1 MSAAEFFKKNKWVKI
16 NKFIDQNMANL
27 LYYHVLLEND
37 RLDFIKNDRPF
48 DWEADLWGTKE
59 DPQAMGD
66 FSKYGEP
73 IFDALLSIGIPQ
85 MEEFTGKKLLPTYT
99 YHRLYTNGTELKRHK
114 DRPSCE
120 ISTTLCLGYD
130 VSNMNNVEY
139 NWPMWVKN
147 DEGIEYKI
155 HLKPGDMIIYRG
167 CEIEH
172 WREPYEGINH
182 AQVFMHYNDANGP
195 YNIKY
200 DGRPMLGLPGKYK
213 NYKEDIDENYVKI
226 IE

>member
-59 DPQAMGD
+59 DPQAIGD

-73 IFDALLSIGIPQ
+73 IFDALLDMGVSQ
-85 MEEFTGKKLLPTYT
+85 MEEFTGKKLIPTYT

-130 VSNMNNVEY
+130 TSNMNDSEY
-139 NWPMWVKN
+139 DWPMWVKN
-147 DEGIEYKI
+147 DEGVEYKI
-155 HLKPGDMIIYRG
+155 HLTPGDMIIYRG

-172 WREPYEGINH
+172 WREPYAGINH

-200 DGRPMLGLPGKYK
+200 DGRPMLGLPGKYR